1 MKSAQS
7 SVILYDLMSEL
18 GIDTPRRYISDDI
31 SSWYIQVDFGDTYC
45 VDKVLS
51 IKGIANTHSWE
62 CSDDGCGM
70 APCKGSRCNDLEVSV
85 LNLDLQEDLPAN
97 CGNAVRISIPQTDGK
112 LLDFDYFGISEI
124 AVTGQLYVGPTPTS
138 MYQDD
143 PDALSCTELGSF
155 YFLFISI
162 EVIWYELKLH
172 NFSLKFN
179 LRLFKV

>member
-62 CSDDGCGM
+62 CSEDGCGM

-124 AVTGQLYVGPTPTS
+124 AVTGQIYVGPTPTS

-143 PDALSCTELGSF
+143 PGALCFESGLCISSYIHCTF
-155 YFLFISI
+155 TDINHYT
-162 EVIWYELKLH
+162 V
-172 NFSLKFN
+172 NP
-179 LRLFKV
+179 R